1 MIPRRM
7 SPKMMKK
14 LMKQMGI
21 KIQEITGVKEV
32 IIRLNDSELVIKNPQ
47 VTLMKVS
54 GQDLYQ
60 ILGQTEKR
68 AIDKE
73 KGLEIPM
80 EDIQL
85 VAAQAGVTIDE
96 AKKALEQTGGDL
108 AQAILLLKSS
118 KDTSK

>member
-1 MIPRRM
+1 M

-21 KIQEITGVKEV
+21 KIQEIPGVKEV
-32 IIRLNDSELVIKNPQ
+32 VIRLSDSELIIKNPQ

-68 AIDKE
+68 VVEERKE
-73 KGLEIPM
+73 LEIPM

-118 KDTSK
+118 KNTVK

>member
-21 KIQEITGVKEV
+21 KIQEVAGVKEV
-32 IIRLNDSELVIKNPQ
+32 VIRLSDSELIIKNPQ

-68 AIDKE
+68 VVEERK
-73 KGLEIPM
+73 KLEIPM

-85 VAAQAGVTIDE
+85 VAAQAGVTIDK
-96 AKKALEQTGGDL
+96 AKKALEQTDGDL

-118 KDTSK
+118 KNTVE

>member
-21 KIQEITGVKEV
+21 KIQEIPGVKEV
-32 IIRLNDSELVIKNPQ
+32 VIRLSDSELIIKNPQ

-68 AIDKE
+68 VVEERKE
-73 KGLEIPM
+73 LEIPM

-118 KDTSK
+118 KNTVK

>member
-21 KIQEITGVKEV
+21 KIQEVAGVREV
-32 IIRLNDSELVIKNPQ
+32 VIRLNDS
-47 VTLMKVS
+47 
-54 GQDLYQ
+54 DQ
-60 ILGQTEKR
+60 ILGQTERR
-68 AIDKE
+68 AIDEE

-118 KDTSK
+118 KNTSK

>member
-21 KIQEITGVKEV
+21 KIQEVAGVKEV
-32 IIRLNDSELVIKNPQ
+32 VIRLSDSELIIKNPQ

-68 AIDKE
+68 VVEERKE
-73 KGLEIPM
+73 LEIPM

-118 KDTSK
+118 KNTVE

>member
-32 IIRLNDSELVIKNPQ
+32 IIRLVDSELIIKSPQ

-60 ILGQTEKR
+60 ILGQTERK
-68 AIDKE
+68 ALEKKE
-73 KGLEIPM
+73 LEIPM

-85 VAAQAGVTIDE
+85 VASQAGVTIDE
-96 AKKALEQTGGDL
+96 AKKALEQTDGDL
-108 AQAILLLKSS
+108 AQAILLLKSA
-118 KDTSK
+118 KNTG

>member
-21 KIQEITGVKEV
+21 KIQELTGVKEV
-32 IIRLNDSELVIKNPQ
+32 IIRLSDNEIIIRNPQ

-60 ILGQTEKR
+60 VLGQAEQRPIEVKEEK
-68 AIDKE
+68 
-73 KGLEIPM
+73 LEIPM

-85 VAAQAGVTIDE
+85 VAAQAGVSIDD

-108 AQAILLLKSS
+108 AQAILLLKSAKS
-118 KDTSK
+118 T

>member
-7 SPKMMKK
+7 SPKMLKK

-21 KIQEITGVKEV
+21 KIQEVAGVREV
-32 IIRLNDSELVIKNPQ
+32 IIRLNDSELVVKNPQ
-47 VTLMKVS
+47 VTLMKVG

-60 ILGQTEKR
+60 VLGQTERR
-68 AIDKE
+68 AIDEEKE
-73 KGLEIPM
+73 LEIPM

-118 KDTSK
+118 KNTSK

>member
-21 KIQEITGVKEV
+21 KIQEVAGVREV
-32 IIRLNDSELVIKNPQ
+32 IIRLYDSELIIKNPQ
-47 VTLMKVS
+47 VTLMKIG

-68 AIDKE
+68 ALGKE
-73 KGLEIPM
+73 KEIPM
-80 EDIQL
+80 EDVQL

-96 AKKALEQTGGDL
+96 AKKALEQTDGDL

-118 KDTSK
+118 KGTSK

>member
-1 MIPRRM
+1 M

>member
-21 KIQEITGVKEV
+21 KIQEIPGVKEV
-32 IIRLNDSELVIKNPQ
+32 VRRLSDSELIIKNPQ

-68 AIDKE
+68 VVEERKE
-73 KGLEIPM
+73 LEIPM

-118 KDTSK
+118 KNTVK